1 MRETSILFESI
12 NFLLYELGDDT
23 ASFFFEIAT
32 IYQQLWRNHPMSN
45 AILFLLGGS
54 EFCLLQAM
62 RHHVATEVDES
73 LAEHIGIDGGQ
84 GIASANYCFL
94 LLVIRARRHE
104 GEEQN
109 RPHYQIAR

>member
-1 MRETSILFESI
+1 
-12 NFLLYELGDDT
+12 
-23 ASFFFEIAT
+23 
-32 IYQQLWRNHPMSN
+32 MSN
-45 AILFLLGGS
+45 AILVLLGGS

-84 GIASANYCFL
+84 GIASAHYCFL
-94 LLVIRARRHE
+94 ILVIRARRHE

-109 RPHYQIAR
+109 RPPLPDCQIIYVLLFYQIL

>member
-1 MRETSILFESI
+1 
-12 NFLLYELGDDT
+12 
-23 ASFFFEIAT
+23 
-32 IYQQLWRNHPMSN
+32 MSN
-45 AILFLLGGS
+45 TILVLLGGS
-54 EFCLLQAM
+54 DFCLLQAM

-73 LAEHIGIDGGQ
+73 LDEHIGIDGGQ
-84 GIASANYCFL
+84 GIASAHYSFL